1 MRWVIALFAFV
12 LAAMQIE
19 LWFGDD
25 RLPRL
30 RELERDVA
38 AQSDLNQQL
47 AERNADLKA
56 EIASL
61 NLGNEAAEER
71 ARSQLGL
78 VLPEES
84 FYLVVR

>member
-12 LAAMQIE
+12 LAGLQIE

-30 RELERDVA
+30 RELEHSVA
-38 AQSDLNQQL
+38 AQSAINQAL
-47 AERNADLKA
+47 GERNADLKA
-56 EIASL
+56 EISSL

-78 VLPEES
+78 VLPDES
-84 FYLVVR
+84 FYQVVR